1 MSGSESRSVASGMHS
16 AKEELYTNIITVYKL
31 LVYEFIKV
39 SSTRNAQSSDKDSYG
54 FCQVF
59 HQKYELQCVSI
70 PGRYFNYQPQ
80 CVLYQADILIINH
93 NVFLYHAD
101 ILIINH
107 SVFLF
112 PLCGIMSYRSL
123 VELSRLRDGIMY
135 NFQSNT
141 FVNHRN
147 QGSV

>member
-1 MSGSESRSVASGMHS
+1 MNYSVF
-16 AKEELYTNIITVYKL
+16 LYQADILII
-31 LVYEFIKV
+31 
-39 SSTRNAQSSDKDSYG
+39 NHN
-54 FCQVF
+54 VF
-59 HQKYELQCVSI
+59 
-70 PGRYFNYQPQ
+70 
-80 CVLYQADILIINH
+80 LYQADILIINH